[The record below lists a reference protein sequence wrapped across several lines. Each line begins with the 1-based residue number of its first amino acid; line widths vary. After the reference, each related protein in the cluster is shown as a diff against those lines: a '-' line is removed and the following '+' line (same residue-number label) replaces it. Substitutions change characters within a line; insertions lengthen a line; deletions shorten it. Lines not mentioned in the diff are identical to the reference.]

1 MMEAA
6 RFIDMLGCQPGW
18 TVEQADAEQAYVQ
31 SYLRGTE
38 TWVEIPEEAWP
49 DEWYEKGFKDF
60 KDLDWENEV
69 DRFHLN
75 NDDLQ
80 QDLISTAKAQ
90 FA

>member
-1 MMEAA
+1 MSIYGDALLRNNKISEGVKMWEKLYA
-6 RFIDMLGCQPGW
+6 IDP
-18 TVEQADAEQAYVQ
+18 VPFADSSSE
-31 SYLRGTE
+31 G
-38 TWVEIPEEAWP
+38 
-49 DEWYEKGFKDF
+49 WYEKGFKDF